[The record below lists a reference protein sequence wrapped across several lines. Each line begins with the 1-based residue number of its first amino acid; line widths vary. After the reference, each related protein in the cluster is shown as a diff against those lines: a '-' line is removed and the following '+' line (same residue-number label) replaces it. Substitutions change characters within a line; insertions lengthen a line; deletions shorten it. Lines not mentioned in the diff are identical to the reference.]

1 MQHARSLAE
10 SRGRRKTEPQRRSSL
25 VGKMP
30 STYLTA
36 SLPLSLEFVIFSAFS
51 RSSVTHT
58 HPRRRRATAACFWG
72 VSRRKSLFDGEI
84 RTVALPPA
92 LSS

>member
-1 MQHARSLAE
+1 MLAALLNHVDE
-10 SRGRRKTEPQRRSSL
+10 ERQSRRSSL

>member
-1 MQHARSLAE
+1 MSACNMSAALLNHVDGERQS
-10 SRGRRKTEPQRRSSL
+10 RRSSL

-36 SLPLSLEFVIFSAFS
+36 PPSLPLSFESVIVAAFS
-51 RSSVTHT
+51 RSSVIHT
-58 HPRRRRATAACFWG
+58 QAAACFWG